1 MMSGVSAVFAAGFWK
16 LMPLIDPRLQSAG
29 CAARLRAMFTPKW
42 KDEAKHLAKGARKFV
57 HYKRDL
63 LPEDRVAE
71 IESRRTDLLAAL
83 KSGDR
88 AKVDEASKQVRA
100 VCENALPQEKPM
112 GWLEENVEV
121 MFVAIVIALGLR
133 AYYLQPFRIPTG
145 SMQPTLN
152 GIIGKPLAE
161 NQWPSFPQRMLE
173 KVLRGRSYVKVVNDE
188 DRHIATTPDGRV
200 DVRDVQM
207 LHFFSRGEIRFT
219 DSKPLQLPAP
229 AGPSSQIGLNA
240 AIQTAARNGGLL
252 PKGTVVCEGTVDS
265 GDLVLVDKFSYH
277 FRKPKRGEVFVFDTI
292 GIRGIHERSGDQA
305 AGSHYIKRLCG
316 VPGDT
321 LTIQSPHLLVDG
333 KIAKEPGIDRVSRGQ
348 GPYSINPGGYGL
360 ADPREAMHRGKLIP
374 QYIAKAEQSL
384 KLKGEGVP
392 QGMREYAALG
402 DNTGNSLD
410 SRYWGPVKE
419 FNLVGPALFS
429 LWPVTTGHWGFI
441 D

>member
-1 MMSGVSAVFAAGFWK
+1 
-16 LMPLIDPRLQSAG
+16 
-29 CAARLRAMFTPKW
+29 MFTPKW
-42 KDEAKHLAKGARKFV
+42 KQEALHLTKGARKFV

-63 LPEDRVAE
+63 LKPGQVGE
-71 IESRRTDLLAAL
+71 IESRRTDLLDAIKA
-83 KSGDR
+83 GDR
-88 AKVDEASKQVRA
+88 AQVDEASKQIRA
-100 VCENALPQEKPM
+100 ACEHALPHEKPV

-152 GIIGKPLAE
+152 GIIGTPLAE
-161 NQWPSFPQRMLE
+161 KDWPSFPRRMLE
-173 KVLRGRSYVKVVNDE
+173 KALRGRSYVKVVNDR
-188 DRHIATTPDGRV
+188 DRHLAVTPLGRA
-200 DVRDVQM
+200 DIRDVQM
-207 LHFFSRGEIRFT
+207 MHFFSRSEVHFS
-219 DSKPLQLPAP
+219 DSKPLRLPAP
-229 AGPSSQIGLNA
+229 ASPCTQIGLAA
-240 AIQTAARNGGLL
+240 AIQIAGRNNGLL
-252 PKGTVVCEGTVDS
+252 PAGTIICEGTIDS

-277 FRKPKRGEVFVFDTI
+277 FRKPKRGEVFVFDTL

-321 LTIQSPHLLVDG
+321 LSIQTPNLLVDG
-333 KIAKEPGIDRVSRGQ
+333 NIAREPGIQRVIRGE
-348 GPYSINPGGYGL
+348 GEFNINPNGYL
-360 ADPREAMHRGKLIP
+360 FADPRELNGRAKNIS
-374 QYIAKAEQSL
+374 QYLSKPSDTLTLTAKTR
-384 KLKGEGVP
+384 P
-392 QGMREYAALG
+392 GMREYAALG

-441 D
+441 R